1 MIRPIRTLF
10 LLLGLVLIALPAL
23 AQTKPYLDED
33 LSGQVVRLSDTLA
46 KAFPSAVGQSSAGYD
61 TQAQAALNKQDNG
74 RAIDLAKS
82 AVVANKHDALAWR
95 LLSQAAQASIDPN
108 NYSTTYQLQQ
118 LAEQAAYG
126 AYEQSKTAADKGA
139 ALALLGAAYAQAQSW
154 RASLNAYRASLD
166 LRTDS
171 GTQGTYDD
179 LREKYGFQI
188 KDYTVDSDAA
198 APKVCFEFSESLS
211 RSTPDF
217 SSYVA
222 VSSTQGG
229 TSVSAEDTQ
238 LCVNGLKHGERY
250 AIVIR
255 QGLPSDVGE
264 ALLKSAD
271 YEIYVRDRSPSVRFT
286 GKNYVLPKT
295 GQQGL
300 PVVTVNTTSVDLQV
314 YRIGDRS
321 LLPTVH
327 SDDFLEQL
335 SGSSAD
341 TIAKEKGQKIWSGTM
356 ATKSDLNQDVTT
368 DFPVTEAVPQMKP
381 GVYVMFADVTGA
393 KKQSSD
399 DDVDY
404 ETRTTQWF
412 VVSDIGV
419 TAFTGDD
426 GVHVLVRSLATAEPM
441 SGIEVKLLAKDNEIL
456 DTKTSD
462 EKGEVNFDAG
472 LARGKDGNAPAM
484 LNVAD
489 GKGDFGFLDLSQTAF
504 DLTDRGVKGR
514 VAPGPLDAFA
524 YTERGVY
531 RSGETVYVTSLLRDA
546 AGNAVSGLPLT
557 FVVARPD
564 GVEYRRTVIQDS
576 GLGGHVLS
584 VPLISGAQSGTWHVN
599 VYSDPKRA
607 AIGSTTFLV
616 EDYVPERLDLT
627 LKSTADYVRPGEP
640 ATIKVSAHYLYGTAG
655 SDLDVSA
662 DYRIEAADEIAVPA
676 LKGYK
681 VGLTDTSFETVTG
694 QLDENSTTDEKG
706 DAEISVPLQETEAL
720 RPLQATIGVSVSESG
735 GRAITR
741 DIKVPIVPKGSLI
754 GIKPLF
760 KDGDLTEG
768 SQATFDTVMVDSSGK
783 RIARP
788 GVRWTM
794 SRIDHNYQ
802 WFFKNGRWNFEAI
815 KINRTVA
822 SGTVDMSDAATSKV
836 AAPVQ
841 LGEYRLDLVAEGV
854 QGAQSSVTFYVGWEG
869 DTTANTPDVL
879 DMRLDKPSYAAG
891 DTILVKMEPHFGV
904 KVDLAVISDK
914 LQLLQQV
921 DVPASGGTTS
931 LTVKPEWGA
940 GAYVVALAHRP
951 LDVAA
956 QRAPGRAIGVAWFA
970 VEHNNHA
977 LNVNLT
983 PPQTILPRGK
993 LDIPVKLDGLSPG
1006 EDAYVVVS
1014 AVDVGILN
1022 LTRYQT
1028 PDVSGYFFGQRQLA
1042 LELRDLYGYLI
1053 DGMQGTRGAIR
1064 GGGDANAPTTQGPPP
1079 IFEPLARYSGP
1090 VKVGSD
1096 GTAHVSFDIPA
1107 FNGKVRVVGVAFSQT
1122 RVGQAET
1129 DVVIHDP
1136 IVLQGTLPRFMSL
1149 GDQSRFHIAI
1159 DNVDAPAGDYVLDVD
1174 VKGPV
1179 TVPVDTLHR
1188 TIHLDKGQKS
1198 SATIPVTAAGLGTAI
1213 FDLHLTG
1220 AGGVD
1225 LGQTMVL
1232 KVESSS
1238 HTLVNRQ
1245 IQSISPGGSVTLS
1258 DALFTNL
1265 LPGSGT
1271 LSLAVTLPYTSIDV
1285 PSLLLQLDRYPYG
1298 CTEQTVSRAMPLLY
1312 VNRLEAQEQ
1321 FKLDADADDRV
1332 RGALDRVLAR
1342 EDANGSFG
1350 LWGVGGEDLWLD
1362 SFAAD
1367 FLTRAKEKNFA
1378 VPNRGLENA
1387 LDHLRN
1393 SVVNVS
1399 GIKPEE
1405 ASGIAYATYV
1415 LARNGRPVIGD
1426 LRYMVDTKLDD
1437 FTSPLAKGELAAAL
1451 ALLGDKGRSTKA
1463 FATAI
1468 QALEAEKDDGYS
1480 RYDYGSKV
1488 RDAAGILALLAE
1500 SNADHADIVRVSSI
1514 LDAARDNSRYHWT
1527 TTQEQNWMVIAAQAL
1542 SKDANAIATSID
1554 GDAKKGVF
1562 YRNFTEAKLQD
1573 KPIVVTNQGTDPSRL
1588 VLAVSGVPVA
1598 PEPAIEQGFRVDRVI
1613 HTMNGDVVQ
1622 PSEIK
1627 QNERYIISL
1636 TVTEKEPHFGRLL
1649 LVDPLAAGLE
1659 IDNPSLVA
1667 DSVLPDAQW
1676 LKQAVEP
1683 VNTEYRDDRFV
1694 AAFNRAPDNNVV
1706 YSVAYIVRAVSPGKY
1721 VHPGATIED
1730 MYRPERFGRSA
1741 FDQVE
1746 VSAAK

>member
-10 LLLGLVLIALPAL
+10 LLLGLLLVAVPAV

-33 LSGQVVRLSDTLA
+33 LSGQVLRLGEKLHKD
-46 KAFPSAVGQSSAGYD
+46 KPSLVGQPSGPYD
-61 TQAQAALNKQDNG
+61 SQAQMALSGKDYEKALAA
-74 RAIDLAKS
+74 AKS
-82 AVVANKHDALAWR
+82 AVTANGRDALAWR
-95 LLSQAAQASIDPN
+95 LLSQAAQGSIDPN
-108 NYSTTYQLQQ
+108 NYSTKYDLQE

-126 AYEQSKTAADKGA
+126 AYEQSKTSPDKA
-139 ALALLGAAYAQAQSW
+139 SALALLGSAYAQAQSW

-166 LRTDS
+166 LNADS
-171 GTQGTYDD
+171 GVQSTYED

-198 APKVCFEFSESLS
+198 APKVCFQFSETLS
-211 RSTPDF
+211 RATPDF
-217 SSYVA
+217 SSFVA

-286 GKNYVLPKT
+286 GRNYVLPKT

-300 PVVTVNTTSVDLQV
+300 PVVSVNTTSVDLQV

-341 TIAKEKGQKIWSGTM
+341 TIAKEKGEKIWSGTM

-368 DFPVTEAVPQMKP
+368 DFPVTEAIPQMKP

-393 KKQSSD
+393 KKQNSD
-399 DDVDY
+399 DEEVDY

-412 VVSDIGV
+412 VVSDIGL

-441 SGIEVKLLAKDNEIL
+441 GGIEVKLLAKDNEIL

-462 EKGEVNFDAG
+462 AKGEVDFDAG

-484 LNVAD
+484 LNVSD
-489 GKGDFGFLDLSQTAF
+489 GKGDYGFLDLSQTAF

-546 AGNAVSGLPLT
+546 AGNAVAGLPLT
-557 FVVARPD
+557 FVVTRPD
-564 GVEYRRTVIQDS
+564 GVEYRRSVIQDS

-584 VPLISGAQSGTWHVN
+584 VPLINSSQSGTWHVN
-599 VYSDPKRA
+599 VYSDPKRP
-607 AIGSTTFLV
+607 AIGSTSFLV

-627 LKSTADYVRPGEP
+627 LKSTADYVHPGEP

-681 VGLTDTSFETVTG
+681 VGLTDTAFETVTG
-694 QLDENSTTDEKG
+694 QMDENGTTDENG
-706 DAEISVPLQETEAL
+706 NAEISVPLQETEAL

-741 DIKVPIVPKGSLI
+741 EVKVPIVPKGSLI

-760 KDGDLTEG
+760 GPDDLTEG
-768 SQATFDTVMVDSSGK
+768 SQAAFETVMVDSSGK

-788 GVRWTM
+788 GVRWTL
-794 SRIDHNYQ
+794 SRIDNNYQ
-802 WFFKNGRWNFEAI
+802 WFFKNGHWNFEAV

-822 SGTVDMSDAATSKV
+822 TGTVDMSDTAV
-836 AAPVQ
+836 AKISAPVQ

-854 QGAQSSVTFYVGWEG
+854 QGAQSSSTFYVGWGG
-869 DTTANTPDVL
+869 DVTANTPDVL
-879 DMRLDKPSYAAG
+879 DMRLDKPSYTAG
-891 DTILVKMEPHFGV
+891 DTVTVKMRPHFGV

-914 LQLLQQV
+914 LQMLQEV
-921 DVPASGGTTS
+921 DVPASGGEAS

-951 LDVAA
+951 LDTAA

-970 VEHNNHA
+970 IEHNNHA
-977 LNVNLT
+977 LNVALT
-983 PPQTILPRGK
+983 PPQTIKPRGT
-993 LDIPVKLDGLSPG
+993 LDIPVKLDGLNPG
-1006 EDAYVVVS
+1006 EEAYVVVS

-1053 DGMQGTRGAIR
+1053 DGMQGTRGAIHF
-1064 GGGDANAPTTQGPPP
+1064 GGDNNAPTTQGPPP

-1107 FNGKVRVVGVAFSQT
+1107 FNGKVRVVGVAYSQT
-1122 RVGQAET
+1122 RVGQTET
-1129 DVVIHDP
+1129 DVIIHDP
-1136 IVLQGTLPRFMSL
+1136 IVLQGTLPRFLSL

-1159 DNVDAPAGDYVLDVD
+1159 DNVDAPDGDYVLDVD

-1188 TIHLDKGQKS
+1188 TIHLGKGQKS
-1198 SATIPVTAAGLGTAI
+1198 AVTIPVTAAGLGTAT

-1220 AGGVD
+1220 GAVD

-1232 KVESSS
+1232 KVESTN
-1238 HTLVNRQ
+1238 HMLVNRQ
-1245 IQSISPGGSVTLS
+1245 IQSLNPGGSVTLS
-1258 DALFTNL
+1258 DALFSNL
-1265 LPGSGT
+1265 LPDSGT
-1271 LSLAVTLPYTSIDV
+1271 LSLSVTLPYTSIDV
-1285 PSLLLQLDRYPYG
+1285 PNLLLQLDRYPYG

-1321 FKLDADADDRV
+1321 FRLDAGADDRV

-1342 EDANGSFG
+1342 EDANGTFG
-1350 LWGVGGEDLWLD
+1350 LWGVGGEDVWLD
-1362 SFAAD
+1362 AFAAD

-1399 GIKPEE
+1399 SIKPEE
-1405 ASGIAYATYV
+1405 SAGIAYATYV
-1415 LARNGRPVIGD
+1415 LARNGRPIIGD
-1426 LRYMVDTKLDD
+1426 LRYMADTKLDD
-1437 FTSPLAKGELAAAL
+1437 FASPLAKAELAAGL

-1468 QALEAEKDDGYS
+1468 QALDAEKDDGYS

-1500 SNADHADIVRVSSI
+1500 SGGAHTDVVRVSSI
-1514 LDAARDNSRYHWT
+1514 LDSARDNSRYHYT

-1542 SKDANAIATSID
+1542 SKDANTLDTSVD

-1573 KPIVVTNQGTDPSRL
+1573 KPVVVTNQGADPARL

-1598 PEPAIEQGFRVDRVI
+1598 PEPAVEQGFKVERTI
-1613 HTMNGDVVQ
+1613 HAMNGDVVE
-1622 PSEIK
+1622 PSQLK

-1636 TVTEKEPHFGRLL
+1636 RVTEKESHFGRLL

-1667 DSVLPDAQW
+1667 DSVLPDADW
-1676 LKQAVEP
+1676 LKQAIEP
-1683 VNTEYRDDRFV
+1683 VNSEYRDDRFV
-1694 AAFNRAPDNNVV
+1694 AAFNREPDNTAV

-1730 MYRPERFGRSA
+1730 MYRPERFARSA

-1746 VSAAK
+1746 ISAAK